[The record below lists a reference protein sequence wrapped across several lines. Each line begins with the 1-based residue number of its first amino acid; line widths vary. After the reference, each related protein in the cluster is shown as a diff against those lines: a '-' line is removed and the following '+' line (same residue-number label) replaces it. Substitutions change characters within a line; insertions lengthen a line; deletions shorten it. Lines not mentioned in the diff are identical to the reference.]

1 MFPPRISIVRFF
13 GSLRLASALL
23 LLAMPALAQRPTGG
37 APTPGA
43 GQRSNA
49 PSFPT
54 AWEQPVDVLV
64 SVREPSGMPL
74 AGSAIVKLYSPRGA
88 FLTAA
93 TQDGSTATFSKIMS
107 GEYDVEVTASG
118 YKTAKEHASV
128 YASGASCTVY
138 VYLHPESET
147 AAANATPATTMTP
160 RMQGEIDKGLDKMR
174 KHQYDIARAQFEKA
188 AELGPGNP
196 DIQYLLGM
204 LEYTQEHFDGARAK
218 FQAALAIYP
227 WHERSLLSL
236 GELQLRTGDPLG
248 AAETLEKAYQVNG
261 ADWRTHWLLANAYVQ
276 QKNYEKALPHVT
288 RAVELGKEH
297 GAPAWILLGQIMAGQ
312 NKREEAKKAF
322 ETVVRS
328 FPNDPAV
335 NEAKLQLAALDRMV
349 VRTAA
354 IPATPVEP
362 ALPPLLSAPPVVAH
376 AWAPLDIDS
385 KEYPAVQDVPCSES
399 DLVQKTQ
406 TKMMHQLGNF
416 EKFLA
421 TEHIEHQDV
430 DSNGIPGPAREK
442 DFNYLI
448 FVQHPRPGMSF
459 LEETRDG
466 SSSLSSFPTS
476 LATRGLAALA
486 LSVFDPNYQ
495 GDLVYKC
502 EGLGSWRGQA
512 VWRLRFEQ
520 RKDMPSRIRIWM
532 NSHGTYAIPLKG
544 RVWIG
549 ASSYDVLHIETDLR
563 EPVKDLEL
571 TRDHLLIDYGPVK
584 FERGGTTLWLP
595 WDAEMF
601 MELRGKRY
609 HHTHTLRNYMLFSVD
624 AGNTI
629 AKPKQEED
637 PEKEK

>member
-188 AELGPGNP
+188 AKLGPGNP

-624 AGNTI
+624 AGNAI
-629 AKPKQEED
+629 AKPKQD
-637 PEKEK
+637 PEQEQ